1 MRQLYSISI
10 SVYGLLIYV
19 YSFFNQKAKLWVD
32 GRKNWAKKLEDVSG
46 DVIWIHCASLGE
58 YEQGKP
64 ILEQLKQKH
73 PSKKILLS
81 FFSPSGYE
89 LQKNNTLAEWVIYL
103 PLDKVSNAKKFIN
116 LTKPSLAIFI
126 KYEFWANYILEL
138 KQQNIP
144 TYVVSAIF
152 RKNHFLFKPY
162 AKWYL
167 RVVTNITHFFVQN
180 ETSKQLLSKYG
191 INQTTVSGDSRFDRV
206 QEIAQANETDS
217 VIAQFKGDQPLM
229 VCGSVWSKDMDYINA
244 MIIQFPTIK
253 FLIAPHD
260 LSYVE
265 QLKKLGGLYSE
276 QEHDMQVMIL
286 DTMGMLS
293 SVYRYADIS
302 YIGGGFGKGIHN
314 TLEAAVYGCP
324 IIFGPNYTKF
334 NEAKELIKLK
344 TAISINDCNAFE
356 KAISSFL
363 NKTFDGKASVD
374 YCKDKCGSAKKI
386 IDNII

>member
-167 RVVTNITHFFVQN
+167 RVVTNMYRTRPPN
-180 ETSKQLLSKYG
+180 
-191 INQTTVSGDSRFDRV
+191 
-206 QEIAQANETDS
+206 
-217 VIAQFKGDQPLM
+217 
-229 VCGSVWSKDMDYINA
+229 
-244 MIIQFPTIK
+244 
-253 FLIAPHD
+253 
-260 LSYVE
+260 SY
-265 QLKKLGGLYSE
+265 
-276 QEHDMQVMIL
+276 
-286 DTMGMLS
+286 
-293 SVYRYADIS
+293 
-302 YIGGGFGKGIHN
+302 
-314 TLEAAVYGCP
+314 
-324 IIFGPNYTKF
+324 
-334 NEAKELIKLK
+334 
-344 TAISINDCNAFE
+344 
-356 KAISSFL
+356 
-363 NKTFDGKASVD
+363 
-374 YCKDKCGSAKKI
+374 
-386 IDNII
+386 